1 MDYGSGLADLDGH
14 KLVERNVRAVVV
26 EYNIVFGQ
34 QTDKCN
40 LLPLMMMMKTN
51 WGKIVIVRSYLTDY
65 CELMAV
71 EAELARVVAEVH
83 SDPKLVALIE
93 ANFSIAQSKRP
104 AKIEQHFN

>member
-1 MDYGSGLADLDGH
+1 MMWIMGLADDLDGH

-34 QTDKCN
+34 QTDKCS

-71 EAELARVVAEVH
+71 EAE
-83 SDPKLVALIE
+83 
-93 ANFSIAQSKRP
+93 
-104 AKIEQHFN
+104 

>member
-1 MDYGSGLADLDGH
+1 MWIMGLADDLDGH

>member
-1 MDYGSGLADLDGH
+1 MGLADDLDGH